1 VEDKLPVFISMTV
14 TSPNLP
20 INNLE
25 EFLNE
30 AQGLLDNIVGP
41 WSQILF
47 EENDREPLEE
57 AWTELRLTLPDI
69 AYQIRDAPPH
79 KLEEA
84 GLSGNQLT
92 SKLKWLSD
100 AWKKFKEKGTVKL
113 LKKLLEW
120 INLILGSIA
129 IVVPKAEAL
138 KELKEAIEKLI
149 NKGEE

>member
-1 VEDKLPVFISMTV
+1 MAV

-30 AQGLLDNIVGP
+30 TQGLLDNIVGP

-47 EENDREPLEE
+47 EENDREPLEI
-57 AWTELRLTLPDI
+57 AWTELRPALPDI
-69 AYQIRDAPPH
+69 EYQLHDALPH
-79 KLEEA
+79 QLEEA

-92 SKLKWLSD
+92 AKLKWLND

-129 IVVPKAEAL
+129 IIVPKAEAL

-149 NKGEE
+149 NKGQD